1 MGYMI
6 YYRKQLTDGAYAYY
20 NGKYIR
26 VGDSVI
32 LNPSE
37 QMLIDNGYE
46 SYIPEVVPKSEPLS
60 SEILKAIQ
68 QLESDTIANLS
79 DEQAIKVA
87 AIYPTWTSLLG
98 QSVAAGTR
106 VWDNGYLWKVIQ
118 AHTFSTEWR
127 PEVATS
133 LFTKVQIQQEQ
144 GTIDN
149 PIEYS
154 INMELIQGKYY
165 VENGILYL
173 CIRPLSQSVW
183 ALSALVGNY
192 VEVVNS

>member
-1 MGYMI
+1 MTI
-6 YYRKQLTDGAYAYY
+6 YENGVAREATAEEIAEFARQKAEAEKIVIQLTP
-20 NGKYIR
+20 
-26 VGDSVI
+26 V
-32 LNPSE
+32 
-37 QMLIDNGYE
+37 
-46 SYIPEVVPKSEPLS
+46 EVLRLLVPDKIADVPDET
-60 SEILKAIQ
+60 AIHMV
-68 QLESDTIANLS
+68 EYFPHWED
-79 DEQAIKVA
+79 
-87 AIYPTWTSLLG
+87 LLG
-98 QSVAAGTR
+98 QYVEAGTR
-106 VWDNGYLWKVIQ
+106 VYDNGYLWKVIQ

-173 CIRPLSQSVW
+173 CIRPLAQSVW

-192 VEVVNS
+192 VEVVSE

>member
-1 MGYMI
+1 MATRYYKIINEEKVYFPGYI
-6 YYRKQLTDGAYAYY
+6 EE
-20 NGKYIR
+20 NGVVWTK
-26 VGDSVI
+26 
-32 LNPSE
+32 PSAARIIAAGWIAE
-37 QMLIDNGYE
+37 EYE
-46 SYIPEVVPKSEPLS
+46 PEVPTYTQDEPDAFTVV
-60 SEILKAIQ
+60 EKLKKLALP
-68 QLESDTIANLS
+68 QLQEMT
-79 DEQAIKVA
+79 DEEALEYEVCF
-87 AIYPTWTSLLG
+87 PTWTSLLG
-98 QSVAAGTR
+98 QSVAADTR

-133 LFTKVQIQQEQ
+133 LFTKVQIQQEE

-154 INMELIQGKYY
+154 INMELVLGKYY
-165 VENGILYL
+165 VEDGIKYL

-192 VEVVNS
+192 VEVVS

>member
-1 MGYMI
+1 MTI
-6 YYRKQLTDGAYAYY
+6 YENGVAREATAEEIAEFARQKQAAESITIQMSVEEVLKLLAPKLVTD
-20 NGKYIR
+20 
-26 VGDSVI
+26 
-32 LNPSE
+32 
-37 QMLIDNGYE
+37 
-46 SYIPEVVPKSEPLS
+46 VPDET
-60 SEILKAIQ
+60 AIHMV
-68 QLESDTIANLS
+68 EYFPHWED
-79 DEQAIKVA
+79 
-87 AIYPTWTSLLG
+87 LLG
-98 QSVAAGTR
+98 QYVDAGTR
-106 VWDNGYLWKVIQ
+106 VYDNGYLWKVIQ